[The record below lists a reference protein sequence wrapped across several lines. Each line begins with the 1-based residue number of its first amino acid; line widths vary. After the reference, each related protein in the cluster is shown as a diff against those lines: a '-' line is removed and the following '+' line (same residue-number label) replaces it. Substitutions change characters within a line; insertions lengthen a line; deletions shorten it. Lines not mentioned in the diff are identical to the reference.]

1 MPKVTFV
8 TDSIEIDVEAGTTV
22 QDAVEKAGASLPFGC
37 RMGSC
42 GTCRCIVVEGAQNV
56 NELTEAEND
65 LFDTLTSVGENERL
79 GCQLVIQG
87 DVSIKA

>member
-1 MPKVTFV
+1 MPKVTFLS
-8 TDSIEIDVEAGTTV
+8 DNIEIDVEPGTSV

-42 GTCRCIVVEGAQNV
+42 GTCRCVVTQGAESV
-56 NELTEAEND
+56 NPLTEAEND
-65 LFDTLTSVGENERL
+65 LFDTLTSVGVNERL
-79 GCQLVIQG
+79 GCQLVING